1 MLHLVKRSLIGAG
14 LVGIVGV
21 VGSASTAMAQAPST
35 SPWLPPLPLGV
46 AAPPSAVSAAAQPAV
61 GAPAQ
66 PAAGAAAGQPAG
78 AAPAKPAAGVTAP
91 QGIEPGASGAGD
103 ASGPYEAVADAP
115 GAGATPAAPIGT
127 GADAADAPLTPQ
139 QLYEHVLRGVV
150 ALERNGV
157 PMAIGTVLAGDGRVL
172 TALSGLAGGDGAD
185 VRYAD
190 GTLVHAKVG
199 RSDRGSDLALLV
211 PASLKWT
218 EGLSASDA
226 DPAGQELRAILPAHG
241 AHLGPAIAAVK
252 GQVDAHARDGAAL
265 LRMLDVDLKGVPVAG
280 APLLDSTGGVVGVLV
295 RACKGAPASTS
306 GADDVPAGTWYPTPA
321 PAVAAAHAA
330 CKSVVLGAPVKAIRS
345 FLTHAASASPAP
357 APWLGI
363 RGEPEHAGN
372 VVGVRVVAVAPS
384 SPAEKAALKPATDVI
399 VAVDGHPIDTPEKLA
414 DLIAKHAPGDTVKL
428 LVFAGEQFR
437 DVAVALRTAP

>member
-1 MLHLVKRSLIGAG
+1 MLHLVKRSLIAAG
-14 LVGIVGV
+14 TAGIVGIVGL
-21 VGSASTAMAQAPST
+21 APTALAQAPST
-35 SPWLPPLPLGV
+35 SPWLPPLPLG
-46 AAPPSAVSAAAQPAV
+46 AAAQAAPNADKSAV
-61 GAPAQ
+61 TDKSAVAAQ
-66 PAAGAAAGQPAG
+66 PVANAAA
-78 AAPAKPAAGVTAP
+78 APSTSGVTAP
-91 QGIEPGASGAGD
+91 QGLEPGSGASE
-103 ASGPYEAVADAP
+103 ASGPYEEVSDTPGPAPQP
-115 GAGATPAAPIGT
+115 GATMGSDAST
-127 GADAADAPLTPQ
+127 ADVPLTGQ

-157 PMAIGTVLAGDGRVL
+157 PMAIGTVLSGDGRVL
-172 TALSGLAGGDGAD
+172 TALSGLGGGDGAD

-190 GTLVHAKVG
+190 GTVVHAKVG
-199 RSDRGSDLALLV
+199 RSDRASDLALLI

-226 DPAGQELRAILPAHG
+226 DPAGQELRAMLPAHG

-252 GQVDAHARDGAAL
+252 GQVDAHQRDGAAL
-265 LRMLDVDLKGVPVAG
+265 LRMLDVDVKGLPVAG

-295 RACKGAPASTS
+295 RACKGAPTS
-306 GADDVPAGTWYPTPA
+306 PPATDDTPAGTWYPTPA
-321 PAVAAAHAA
+321 PAAPAARAA
-330 CKSVVLGAPVKAIRS
+330 CKSVVLGAPVTAIRS
-345 FLTHAASASPAP
+345 FLTHAAAAPAQAP

-363 RGEPEHAGN
+363 RGEPQRTGG

>member
-14 LVGIVGV
+14 FVGIVGT

-35 SPWLPPLPLGV
+35 SPWLPPLP
-46 AAPPSAVSAAAQPAV
+46 VSAA
-61 GAPAQ
+61 
-66 PAAGAAAGQPAG
+66 PAAD
-78 AAPAKPAAGVTAP
+78 APSTPGVTVAQAETGGPAASAPGVTAP
-91 QGIEPGASGAGD
+91 QGREGGLAEASSPYEEVSDTSGAGPV
-103 ASGPYEAVADAP
+103 PYAAA
-115 GAGATPAAPIGT
+115 AQAAAPIGAA
-127 GADAADAPLTPQ
+127 GQAADPARTPQ

-157 PMAIGTVLAGDGRVL
+157 PMAIGTVLSGDGRVL
-172 TALSGLAGGDGAD
+172 TALSGLAGADGAD

-190 GTLVHAKVG
+190 GTVVHAKVG
-199 RSDRGSDLALLV
+199 RSDRASDLALLV

-226 DPAGQELRAILPAHG
+226 DPAGQDLRAILPAHG
-241 AHLGPAIAAVK
+241 THLGPAVAAVK

-265 LRMLDVDLKGVPVAG
+265 LRMLDVDVKGLPVAG

-295 RACKGAPASTS
+295 RACKGAAAAAPAPD
-306 GADDVPAGTWYPTPA
+306 APPGTWYPTAPTGAPVSPA
-321 PAVAAAHAA
+321 AQAA
-330 CKSVVLGAPVKAIRS
+330 CKSVVLGAPVTAIRS
-345 FLTHAASASPAP
+345 FLTHAVAASAAQAA

-372 VVGVRVVAVAPS
+372 VTGVRVVAVAPS

-414 DLIAKHAPGDTVKL
+414 ELIARHAPGDTVKL
-428 LVFAGEQFR
+428 LVFAAEQFR
-437 DVAVALRTAP
+437 EVAVALKAAP